1 MRVFHKFACALIATT
16 TLAFAP
22 QAQAG
27 FELTGANKASAPTAA
42 MPSVSGL
49 SSSNGSVAS
58 PLVITNVSEVP
69 TAADYNV
76 AKGIDADA
84 PALKVF
90 EEHYVPDSVRAKYGN
105 EQPQPAAATPV
116 LAQQAVAPV
125 AQPVAPQDIAPA
137 AGSDIP
143 QEKPV
148 QLTVI
153 SSQPAASVSTYTASK
168 ANVVE
173 SWRARKGENVRDVL
187 RRWAERQNVDLMWAS
202 SDAPTLSKEFS
213 YVGKF
218 QDAVNMLLK
227 QSGEKELHS
236 QFRSEGM
243 NPVMMTPASSI
254 TTNLPVPD
262 EPQKKETGSMS
273 LSSVFE
279 PKAPVSKEGETRWF
293 GLSGAPLAE
302 VLDVWA
308 EDAGAKVIWQA
319 ENNYALKESV
329 SQKGSFEEAV
339 YSALSQ
345 YEGQKVRPVGQMFVA
360 PTGEKVLVIKT
371 DVASSM

>member
-1 MRVFHKFACALIATT
+1 MRVFHKLACALIATT
-16 TLAFAP
+16 TLALAP

-27 FELTGANKASAPTAA
+27 FELTGANNTSAPVAA
-42 MPSVSGL
+42 APSST
-49 SSSNGSVAS
+49 GSVTS
-58 PLVITNVSEVP
+58 PLVITNVAEVP
-69 TAADYNV
+69 TAEDYNV

-90 EEHYVPDSVRAKYGN
+90 DEHYVPDSVRAKYSN
-105 EQPQPAAATPV
+105 AKPQSDISAPI
-116 LAQQAVAPV
+116 LAQPAVAPV
-125 AQPVAPQDIAPA
+125 AQPMAPQEIAPA

-143 QEKPV
+143 NEKPV
-148 QLTVI
+148 QLTI
-153 SSQPAASVSTYTASK
+153 IGNQPAAPVSTYSVSK

-202 SDAPTLSKEFS
+202 PDTPTLSKEFS

-254 TTNLPVPD
+254 TTNTPAP
-262 EPQKKETGSMS
+262 EAAKKEETGNMS

-279 PKAPVSKEGETRWF
+279 PAAPKSKDGETRWF

-329 SQKGSFEEAV
+329 SQKGSFEDAV

-345 YEGQKVRPVGQMFVA
+345 YEGENVRPVGQMFVA
-360 PTGEKVLVIKT
+360 PNGEKVLVIKT